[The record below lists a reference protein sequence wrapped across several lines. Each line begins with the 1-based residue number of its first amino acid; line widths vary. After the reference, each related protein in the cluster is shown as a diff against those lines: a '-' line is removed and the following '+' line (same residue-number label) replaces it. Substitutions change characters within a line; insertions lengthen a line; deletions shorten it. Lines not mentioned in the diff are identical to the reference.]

1 MKRSLPVGTINEL
14 DKSNLKVARIREM
27 VKDASRAIFNHELE
41 KSTRD
46 RALFINNAHVR
57 RFPMLRPDYNQPIE
71 QVNGIDMASTVL
83 SVADIA
89 NQVLCFLLPHELYIL
104 TRVARRFETIVTE
117 VFTRSLVAY
126 TKEAV
131 KRSINQKEYDLYR
144 KVIGLY
150 CSSETTKKP
159 RIHEL
164 LSLTAHYNEIR
175 DKALVHQSTLVSRSS
190 FFRQPM
196 HMDYAFAYHRSS
208 RHFVRLRDLNLY
220 VISNLDTVYC
230 DITHERLIKKYDIEV
245 FGYDDD
251 NALSYFNYD
260 EFNLL
265 EMNRVTD
272 ILPPGDDVY
281 VVTKTSIESLYLS
294 FDIHYCDPLKKP
306 DSDPSSL
313 SHSVFGSGVMIPATM
328 ENKPINGCPLF
339 DYYFQRLRAL
349 CQGRSTRPPVKRFSY
364 KMKFSA
370 HAALVQSLIAK

>member
-14 DKSNLKVARIREM
+14 DKSNLNVARIKEM
-27 VKDASRAIFNHELE
+27 VKDASSAIINHELD

-46 RALFINNAHVR
+46 RALFINNAHVH

-117 VFTRSLVAY
+117 GFTRSLVAY

-131 KRSINQKEYDLYR
+131 EQSIDQPEYDLYR

-150 CSSETTKKP
+150 CSPETTKKP

-175 DKALVHQSTLVSRSS
+175 DKARAHQSTRLSRSS
-190 FFRQPM
+190 FFRQPI
-196 HMDYAFAYHRSS
+196 HLDYAFAYHGS
-208 RHFVRLRDLNLY
+208 RGHFVRLRDLNLY
-220 VISNLDTVYC
+220 VITNLDSVYS
-230 DITHERLIKKYDIEV
+230 DFTYKRLTRKYDADV
-245 FGYDDD
+245 FDYDNDD
-251 NALSYFNYD
+251 ALSYLNYD

-265 EMNRVTD
+265 EMRRVTD
-272 ILPPGDDVY
+272 IVPPDCNVY
-281 VVTKTSIESLYLS
+281 VVTETDIEPLYFS
-294 FDIHYCDPLKKP
+294 FSVHYCDPLKKP
-306 DSDPSSL
+306 DSDLFSWL
-313 SHSVFGSGVMIPATM
+313 VGSDVTPATM

-339 DYYFQRLRAL
+339 DYYFQRLRAI
-349 CQGRSTRPPVKRFSY
+349 GEETPITRTPVKRFSY
-364 KMKFSA
+364 KMKFGV
-370 HAALVQSLIAK
+370 HAALVQSLIVK

>member
-1 MKRSLPVGTINEL
+1 MKRSLPVSIINEL
-14 DKSNLKVARIREM
+14 DKSNLKVARIKEM
-27 VKDASRAIFNHELE
+27 VKDASSAIFIHELE

-57 RFPMLRPDYNQPIE
+57 RFPMLRPDYNHPIE

-131 KRSINQKEYDLYR
+131 KRSINQTEYDLYR

-150 CSSETTKKP
+150 CSPETTKKP

-164 LSLTAHYNEIR
+164 LSLTTHYNEIR
-175 DKALVHQSTLVSRSS
+175 DKAQAHQSTRLSRSS
-190 FFRQPM
+190 FFRHPI
-196 HMDYAFAYHRSS
+196 HLDYAFAYHGS
-208 RHFVRLRDLNLY
+208 RGHFVRLRDLNLY
-220 VISNLDTVYC
+220 VITNLDSVYS
-230 DITHERLIKKYDIEV
+230 DFTYKRLTRKYDVDV
-245 FGYDDD
+245 FHYDNDD
-251 NALSYFNYD
+251 ALSYLNYD

-265 EMNRVTD
+265 EMSRVTD
-272 ILPPGDDVY
+272 IVPPDNVY
-281 VVTKTSIESLYLS
+281 VVTETDIEPLYFS
-294 FDIHYCDPLKKP
+294 FSVHYCDPLKKP
-306 DSDPSSL
+306 DSDHFSWLVGPD
-313 SHSVFGSGVMIPATM
+313 VTPATM

-339 DYYFQRLRAL
+339 DYYFQRLRAI
-349 CQGRSTRPPVKRFSY
+349 GEETSITRTPVKRFSY
-364 KMKFSA
+364 KMKFGV
-370 HAALVQSLIAK
+370 HAALVQSLIVK